1 MQFNKVIPEKEHPI
15 KNLIRK
21 KTGST
26 KITKGAKKINRK
38 NRVMGFFVIF
48 VSFVDDSFGRFII
61 ENYLSIVVSTLFN
74 SQVAVRTRSYRQD

>member
-26 KITKGAKKINRK
+26 KITKGTKGTKKINRK

-48 VSFVDDSFGRFII
+48 VSFVDDSFGGFII
-61 ENYLSIVVSTLFN
+61 GTYLSIVVSTL
-74 SQVAVRTRSYRQD
+74 Y

>member
-26 KITKGAKKINRK
+26 KITKGTKKINRK

-48 VSFVDDSFGRFII
+48 VIFVSFVDDSFGGFII
-61 ENYLSIVVSTLFN
+61 GTYLSIVVSTL
-74 SQVAVRTRSYRQD
+74 Y